1 MRIYIKVPV
10 LCFFISVFFP
20 ISVHSLE
27 IRKIGDENLLSGA
40 IVAGDFEKVVE
51 FVSTNRTFPIVFSLA
66 SPGGNVAEAMRLG
79 RFFRDAKIVV
89 NVITCDSACF
99 LIWAGSP
106 VRQGAMQYS
115 QFKLHRPY
123 FEQSTYQGI
132 PLDEAIAIHETA
144 EAEFSSYLV
153 EMGVPSF
160 FVDRILTYRSSDSY
174 DISGN
179 ELVEIAGG
187 KARAVEEAM
196 IAKCG
201 ELTDSEMVDLRRIRL
216 FESAREAL
224 RSGDYDDDESMK
236 SFFEQRIQ
244 SNEAFVSSLS
254 TGYVEYLANK
264 NAEVTS
270 CEGQILISEQLEF
283 LRNAAI
289 INF

>member
-1 MRIYIKVPV
+1 MKNFIKVPAM
-10 LCFFISVFFP
+10 CFLIFVFFP
-20 ISVHSLE
+20 TLGHPLE
-27 IRKIGDENLLSGA
+27 IQKIGDENLLSGE
-40 IVAGDFEKVVE
+40 IVSGDFERVVE
-51 FVSTNRTFPIVFSLA
+51 FVSTNRTFPIVFALA
-66 SPGGNVAEAMRLG
+66 SPGGNVSEAMRIG
-79 RFFRDAKIVV
+79 RFFRDAKIIV
-89 NVITCDSACF
+89 NVISCDSACF

-106 VRQGAMQYS
+106 VRQGAIQYT

-144 EAEFSSYLV
+144 EREFSNYLI

-179 ELVEIAGG
+179 GLVEIVGG
-187 KARAVEEAM
+187 KVRAVEEAM

-224 RSGDYDDDESMK
+224 RNGEYDDDETMK
-236 SFFEQRIQ
+236 SIFEQRIQ

-254 TGYVEYLANK
+254 TGYVEYLAK
-264 NAEVTS
+264 KSAEVTS

-289 INF
+289 ISF